1 VARIRLV
8 HQTIIALVRTS
19 HFFTDI
25 VFAKL
30 RWRVYTHNIPTFY
43 RQTQPQYAFRLIVF
57 FTVIV
62 SVYLSVYWYLGD
74 GDTDRR
80 EILHDGRYRSRKESI
95 PRCPQGAPK
104 SQILTAN
111 ISKTVS
117 RSVTYQIGHNTGSTR
132 ANFQRCITWDSSAIW
147 SPLWKKYVVFASG
160 TRWSYTR
167 NGRPIVSRLWSIER
181 PHVQQPWTTLAPNF
195 KVTPL
200 FDAEYLRETARDI
213 DMVSMKY

>member
-1 VARIRLV
+1 VYLTKTYSLYEEVNGIEKYALDFLTDYYEKKNQNGTWAPCWWNNSADVARIRLV

-30 RWRVYTHNIPTFY
+30 RWRVYTYNIPTFY

-132 ANFQRCITWDSSAIW
+132 AFQRCITWDSSAI
-147 SPLWKKYVVFASG
+147 
-160 TRWSYTR
+160 
-167 NGRPIVSRLWSIER
+167 
-181 PHVQQPWTTLAPNF
+181 
-195 KVTPL
+195 
-200 FDAEYLRETARDI
+200 
-213 DMVSMKY
+213 